1 MTASLRVRNNIWQM
15 IFSYKDSSGRWKK
28 RSETTGLT
36 ERGNKRKAQEMMRAR
51 LEELEKIEL
60 EEATAKQSL
69 FFLNT
74 MEKWLA
80 DIMSFKVR
88 ENTLHQY
95 QHVFDK
101 HIKVFPPFQNL
112 ELCDVTPRV
121 LQDYISLKVK
131 TMAPESVRKHHA
143 NIHKFLDY
151 AYRLELIKSN
161 PADKLELP
169 PRNKTQRGKVYS
181 ANQLQNLMDIFKGD
195 VLETLILI
203 TATYGLRRSEICGL
217 KWDALDFTD
226 GPNGSFYIR
235 HTAIVDRGK
244 VLYTDRTKSPSSRR
258 RLPMTP
264 TVHRHLKAVRVKQ
277 AEEQLSMGEGYKRL
291 GYICCWPDGSPLLPD
306 YVSRHYRKV
315 IEEKGFPFVQLRNLR
330 DSAATLLHKQ
340 GYDAKSI
347 QPLLGHAEAST
358 TANIYI
364 HSHEDDLY
372 DLADT
377 LESSLRKTSNAG

>member
-1 MTASLRVRNNIWQM
+1 MTASLQVRNGIYQI
-15 IFSYKDSSGRWKK
+15 IFSYKDSAGKWRQK
-28 RSETTGLT
+28 SETTGLR
-36 ERGNKRKAQEMMRAR
+36 EKSNKRKAEGLMKER
-51 LEELEKIEL
+51 LAVLEVELENTTVERGPLFL
-60 EEATAKQSL
+60 EA
-69 FFLNT
+69 
-74 MEKWLA
+74 MEQWLT
-80 DIMSFKVR
+80 DVMSFKVR

-101 HIKVFPPFQNL
+101 HIKLFPAFVNL
-112 ELCDVTPRV
+112 ELSQVTPKM
-121 LQDYISLKVK
+121 LQDYISLKIK
-131 TMAPESVRKHHA
+131 TLAPETVRKHHA

-169 PRNKTQRGKVYS
+169 PRNRAQRGKVYS
-181 ANQLQNLMDIFKGD
+181 AEQLKLLMDLFKGD
-195 VLETLILI
+195 ILETLIII

-217 KWDALDFTD
+217 KWDAVDFDD
-226 GPNGSFYIR
+226 GPSGSFYIR

-258 RLPMTP
+258 KLPMTL
-264 TVHRHLKAVRVKQ
+264 TVRQHLRSIRAKQ
-277 AEEQLSMGEGYKRL
+277 AENQLAIGESYKRL

-306 YVSRHYRKV
+306 YVSRHYRNV
-315 IEEKGFPFVQLRNLR
+315 IEQNGFPFVQLRNLR
-330 DSAATLLHKQ
+330 DSAATLLHKK

-372 DLADT
+372 ALADT
-377 LESSLRKTSNAG
+377 LESSLSKKSNVG